1 MKEIEA
7 LKMLE
12 GLAERK
18 AAVYGR
24 VLTDVTLATEMQDLA
39 QFHVERVAA
48 LASLLGEDVPQENG
62 DEA

>member
-1 MKEIEA
+1 MKEIET

-39 QFHVERVAA
+39 EFHAERVAS
-48 LASLLGEDVPQENG
+48 LATLLGEDVSQEDGN
-62 DEA
+62 EA